1 MCCPQR
7 QHPLANQ
14 NAFSNSNENRER
26 EEKKNQWKEDKQI
39 SQDQPKENSQSLLH
53 KISDKWIL
61 CVRETESTSKI
72 FFPYFSVWASHCLGP
87 REAHS
92 LSSLSMMNDQV
103 CVQLCECVCFSA
115 FLVNM
120 YAKLHHKIWLCCF
133 SVLFSI
139 SISWWLFFSLFLSFS
154 IYQSDG
160 MKSEQKLMQIMLLMY
175 QALLLQ
181 SVLY

>member
-1 MCCPQR
+1 MR
-7 QHPLANQ
+7 T
-14 NAFSNSNENRER
+14 ERER
-26 EEKKNQWKEDKQI
+26 RRKTNGKKTSKYLKI
-39 SQDQPKENSQSLLH
+39 SQKRIHNHSYIKSV
-53 KISDKWIL
+53 INGF
-61 CVRETESTSKI
+61 CVSERQRARARF

-120 YAKLHHKIWLCCF
+120 YAKLRHKIWLCCF